1 MHAMRSV
8 GEGDENIPSL
18 SPRVANDYRYTGGT
32 LNPSINNLSTA
43 TKLHNYKKLVCLFQ
57 YVEFS
62 GAVDN
67 YIGSST
73 QKVKCESAF
82 ITSLERGEISAG
94 DTEVWDGVS
103 LAIPAVPPSRLVGC
117 NIINISYVV
126 KVGGRV

>member
-1 MHAMRSV
+1 MI
-8 GEGDENIPSL
+8 GLLI
-18 SPRVANDYRYTGGT
+18 T
-32 LNPSINNLSTA
+32 LLKYIYNTS
-43 TKLHNYKKLVCLFQ
+43 VCLFQ

-73 QKVKCESAF
+73 QKIKCESEF

-94 DTEVWDGVS
+94 ETEVWDGVS

-117 NIINISYVV
+117 NIINIAYVV
-126 KVGGRV
+126 KVG